1 MSFVILETQ
10 FNLVLILFEYVQY
23 ITGPFLFLSLK
34 NINSRCTLLLNI
46 SADNTMLIYSIKH
59 IQLSLTESNGSSFIS
74 SDEVGALVFD
84 IGSYSVRAGY
94 AGEDCPK
101 VSGSLTT

>member
-1 MSFVILETQ
+1 MFFIVLFFFTLTVDADLNVSPAWSAIFVKL
-10 FNLVLILFEYVQY
+10 
-23 ITGPFLFLSLK
+23 
-34 NINSRCTLLLNI
+34 
-46 SADNTMLIYSIKH
+46 
-59 IQLSLTESNGSSFIS
+59 NGSPFIF

-101 VSGSLTT
+101 VSGSLTTT

>member
-1 MSFVILETQ
+1 MDLIHSYACLY
-10 FNLVLILFEYVQY
+10 LVF
-23 ITGPFLFLSLK
+23 FLHLRRF
-34 NINSRCTLLLNI
+34 
-46 SADNTMLIYSIKH
+46 A
-59 IQLSLTESNGSSFIS
+59 FIF

-101 VSGSLTT
+101 VSGSLAATWLTVLLPPLSSAFVPEEVRQCQVMRAATLETDGLNEI

>member
-1 MSFVILETQ
+1 MDLIHLHCFFLYIDNASRLLQNDSFAWSTIFVKL
-10 FNLVLILFEYVQY
+10 
-23 ITGPFLFLSLK
+23 
-34 NINSRCTLLLNI
+34 
-46 SADNTMLIYSIKH
+46 
-59 IQLSLTESNGSSFIS
+59 NGSSFIF

-101 VSGSLTT
+101 VSGS